1 MCRLLGYLG
10 EVSSL
15 VDLLQAPAHSLIEQ
29 SYQPRE
35 MTAGLLNADG
45 FGIAWYHPYRQ
56 TDPFVY
62 RSLLP
67 IWNDSNLPHLCRYV
81 ESNCVL
87 ASVRSA
93 TPGLA
98 VDLSNC
104 QPYTYAGWIFAHN
117 GFIENFRRS
126 LYRPLADLLEDELYQ
141 NVHGTTDSEHIF
153 ALLLQFLRRDEPVIA
168 LQQTLRQILALA
180 DKYGVSAS
188 LNCIFS
194 DGRHICACRCS
205 SHSPAPSL
213 YYLYTGDSLFIAS
226 EPMDF
231 AHCTTEA
238 KWHSFS
244 ENSMLYAKR
253 TSTAVE
259 ISQLAQ
265 AIAQGVS
272 Q

>member
-10 EVSSL
+10 AVCSL
-15 VDLLQAPAHSLIEQ
+15 ADLIQAPAHSLIEQ
-29 SYQPRE
+29 SYQPKE
-35 MTAGLLNADG
+35 MTAGLINADG
-45 FGIAWYHPYRQ
+45 FGIAWYHAYKK

-67 IWNDSNLPHLCRYV
+67 IWNDRNLPDLCRYV
-81 ESNCVL
+81 ASHCVL

-104 QPYTYAGWIFAHN
+104 QPYAYDGLIFAHN

-126 LYRPLADLLEDELYQ
+126 LYRPLADLLVDELYQ

-153 ALLLQFLRRDEPVIA
+153 ALLLQYLRQYEPVIA
-168 LQQTLRQILALA
+168 LQQTLRQVVALA
-180 DKYGVSAS
+180 VKYGISAS

-194 DGRHICACRCS
+194 DGNYICACRCS
-205 SHSPAPSL
+205 SSSPAPSL
-213 YYLYTGDSLFIAS
+213 YYLHTGTSLFVAS
-226 EPMDF
+226 EPMDLP
-231 AHCTTEA
+231 HSPPGV
-238 KWHSFS
+238 KWHRFP
-244 ENSMLYAKR
+244 ENSLLLAQR

-259 ISQLAQ
+259 IGQFPQ
-265 AIAQGVS
+265 AIADLVS